1 MTHSPQRNEVED
13 RGADTKRASQT
24 RFVVSIHTTVVAAA
38 RPVCGPRRRARF
50 IGFCYYRCNDFCSTD
65 MARGGAD
72 SRVRS
77 GVERSPAGGAG
88 GRWRCVTR
96 RPEATPRHMSHNE
109 WVTVTSPSPNTVGL
123 YDHPPAAQ
131 GTRDP
136 ALQLRCATVAWAARA
151 PAWVSYGSPSSQ
163 CRILVSH
170 PPPPPATAVS
180 LCFS

>member
-13 RGADTKRASQT
+13 RGADTYLSICFLYLPYCRGVGFQNGLH
-24 RFVVSIHTTVVAAA
+24 RRGFVVTFHTHHSGG
-38 RPVCGPRRRARF
+38 CGYETGLRTRIERF

-96 RPEATPRHMSHNE
+96 RPEATPRHMSHNGL
-109 WVTVTSPSPNTVGL
+109 PSHRPRQI
-123 YDHPPAAQ
+123 P
-131 GTRDP
+131 
-136 ALQLRCATVAWAARA
+136 
-151 PAWVSYGSPSSQ
+151 
-163 CRILVSH
+163 
-170 PPPPPATAVS
+170 
-180 LCFS
+180 